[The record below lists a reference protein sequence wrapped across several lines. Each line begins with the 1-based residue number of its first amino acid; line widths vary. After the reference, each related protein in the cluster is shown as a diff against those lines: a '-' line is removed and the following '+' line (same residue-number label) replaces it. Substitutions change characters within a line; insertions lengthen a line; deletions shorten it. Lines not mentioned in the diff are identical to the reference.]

1 MNEIKIN
8 STSIEREIESL
19 QNEMK
24 RLQHMGEVAVNIP
37 EINEMKP
44 DVSFDKVEGDKLW
57 CGGWTVTLQF
67 DKCYARIYDSCRIR
81 FVHFDDTY
89 FNGRKE
95 ELSVYHD
102 EETLTKAFKN
112 HIEFLK

>member
-8 STSIEREIESL
+8 TASIDHAIESL
-19 QNEMK
+19 QNERN
-24 RLQHMGEVAVNIP
+24 RLWHMGEAALSIP

-44 DVSFDKVEGDKLW
+44 DVFFDEVH
-57 CGGWTVTLQF
+57 GGWTVTFQF
-67 DKCYARIYDSCRIR
+67 AKCYARIYDSCRIR
-81 FVHFDDTY
+81 FVHSDDEY
-89 FNGRKE
+89 FSGCKE

-102 EETLTKAFKN
+102 EETLIQAFKE